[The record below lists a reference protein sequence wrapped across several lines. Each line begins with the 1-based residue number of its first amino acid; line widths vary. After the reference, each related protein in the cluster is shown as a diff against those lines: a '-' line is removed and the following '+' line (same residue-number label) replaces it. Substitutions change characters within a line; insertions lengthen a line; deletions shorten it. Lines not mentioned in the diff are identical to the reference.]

1 MCARKQNPEQ
11 PLPGLALLVFPVKPQ
26 RILSGEV
33 GSTRLPESV
42 CRNAR
47 SLATDEC
54 ACTQNVCACCSL
66 GSRFGDL
73 HLRCVS

>member
-1 MCARKQNPEQ
+1 MPARKQNPEQ
-11 PLPGLALLVFPVKPQ
+11 PLAGLALLVFPMKPQ

-47 SLATDEC
+47 ST
-54 ACTQNVCACCSL
+54 
-66 GSRFGDL
+66 GR
-73 HLRCVS
+73 R